1 MSSMLDQAIVDAQAL
16 REAALKNAE
25 QAVIDKYA
33 PEIKAA
39 VDSLLE
45 GDDKE
50 VITEQEAPA
59 MDASAQSGYEIP
71 FASDPGAGDAPVE
84 MSLEFEFD
92 PEDFHLDLEDLKAAA
107 EEQPGEPEAK
117 EGTEALA
124 GSLGLESPDEG
135 GGMEAG
141 AGGDEGGGLDLGAL
155 EESLQEDDDEELLNE
170 LMDLLEEDNIEEALK
185 VDTSQQKHGHF
196 VTDAGARK
204 YDEELELAAQKSTEY
219 REYADELEKEVED
232 LKNTILSYQSTQD
245 KLHGTIA
252 DMKAKIEEA
261 LVMNARLLYSNRI
274 LSDASLNERQKTKI
288 VEAIAQAETIK
299 EAKTICETLKETI
312 VGTAKKGP
320 KSLSESV
327 NRRSNLSHVLPRRK
341 QQKLNE
347 TLDFASRMKKLA
359 GIDDN

>member
-39 VDSLLE
+39 VNSLLE

-50 VITEQEAPA
+50 VITEQEEPA

-84 MSLEFEFD
+84 MTMEFEFD
-92 PEDFHLDLEDLKAAA
+92 PEDFHLDLEDLKTAA
-107 EEQPGEPEAK
+107 EQVPGEPEAK

-135 GGMEAG
+135 GGMEA
-141 AGGDEGGGLDLGAL
+141 ADEGGDLDLGAL
-155 EESLQEDDDEELLNE
+155 EENLQEDDDEALLNE
-170 LMDLLEEDNIEEALK
+170 LMDLLEEEDNIEEALK
-185 VDTSQQKHGHF
+185 VDTAQQKHGHF
-196 VTDAGARK
+196 VTDAAARK
-204 YDEELELAAQKSTEY
+204 YDEELELAGKQSTEY
-219 REYADELEKEVED
+219 KEYSDELEKEVED

-312 VGTAKKGP
+312 VGTATKGP

-347 TLDFASRMKKLA
+347 TLDFASRMRKLA